1 MLSSD
6 FNDSSISLLAKV
18 YKWRKH
24 ILVITVLAAVISS
37 AASFMISPQYKS
49 TAIVFPTRSFS
60 VSKLIIEQNNGNQE
74 DYMQLGDEDDAEKL
88 LQILNSEEIRQKAA
102 DRFNLW
108 SNWKIDKSSKFA
120 NHYLRLKWDEMVSF
134 KRTDY
139 VSIRIEVYDYFAY
152 RAAEIANGIV
162 DLADSV
168 KTRMTKEVADKALAI
183 VADEYANTIRRMNEL
198 EDSLQ
203 ALRQLNVL
211 DYKEQ
216 VQAYSRSYAKA
227 IEKGDNAAMK
237 RLEARLDTLKKYGG
251 AYQHINENLKKY
263 RFKYPVIKGK
273 YDEALV
279 NSQRSLPF
287 KFIVD
292 RATPNEKKARPVRWL
307 IVAVSTLSAFF
318 LSLIFLLGMDRYR
331 AFKKKIE
338 EYLRKQE
345 DQPV

>member
-1 MLSSD
+1 MFGSD
-6 FNDSSISLLAKV
+6 FNDSSISLLAKI

-24 ILVITVLAAVISS
+24 ILIVTAS
-37 AASFMISPQYKS
+37 AAIISIIASYLIAPQYRS
-49 TAIVFPTRSFS
+49 TAIVFPSRSFS

-74 DYMQLGDEDDAEKL
+74 DYMELGDEDDAEKL
-88 LQILNSEEIRQKAA
+88 LQILNSEEIRVMTANKL
-102 DRFNLW
+102 NLW
-108 SNWKIDKSSKFA
+108 SNWKIDTGKLA

-139 VSIRIEVYDYFAY
+139 VSIRIDVYDYYAY
-152 RAAEIANGIV
+152 RAAEIANCIV

-183 VADEYANTIRRMNEL
+183 VADEYASTIKRMNEL

-203 ALRQLNVL
+203 TLRQLGVL

-216 VQAYSRSYAKA
+216 VQAYSKSYAKA
-227 IEKGDNAAMK
+227 VEKGDNAAMK
-237 RLEARLDTLKKYGG
+237 RLESKMDTLKKYGG

-279 NSQRSLPF
+279 NSQKSLPF
-287 KFIVD
+287 KFVVD
-292 RATPNEKKARPVRWL
+292 RATPNEKKAKPVRWL
-307 IVAVSTLSAFF
+307 IVTISTLSAFF
-318 LSLIFLLGMDRYR
+318 LSLMFLLGIDRYKS
-331 AFKKKIE
+331 FKKKIE
-338 EYLRKQE
+338 EHLNSQKQQE
-345 DQPV
+345 S

>member
-1 MLSSD
+1 MLGSD
-6 FNDSSISLLAKV
+6 FNDSSISLLAKI

-24 ILVITVLAAVISS
+24 ILIVTLS
-37 AASFMISPQYKS
+37 AAIISVIASFLIAPQYKS
-49 TAIVFPTRSFS
+49 TAIVFPSRSFS

-74 DYMQLGDEDDAEKL
+74 DYMELGDEDDAEKL
-88 LQILNSEEIRQKAA
+88 LQILNSDEIRTKAA
-102 DRFNLW
+102 TRFNLW
-108 SNWKIDKSSKFA
+108 SNWKIDSTSKYA

-139 VSIRIEVYDYFAY
+139 VSVRIEVYDYFAY

-168 KTRMTKEVADKALAI
+168 KNRMTKEVADKALAI
-183 VADEYANTIRRMNEL
+183 VAEEYANTISRMNVL

-203 ALRQLNVL
+203 SLRQLGIL
-211 DYKEQ
+211 DYKEE
-216 VQAYSRSYAKA
+216 VAAYSKSYAKA
-227 IEKGDNAAMK
+227 LEKGDNAAMK

-279 NSQRSLPF
+279 NSKKFLPF
-287 KFIVD
+287 KFVVD
-292 RATPNEKKARPVRWL
+292 RAVPVEKKAKPVRWL
-307 IVAVSTLSAFF
+307 IVTISTLSAFF
-318 LSLIFLLGMDRYR
+318 LTLIFLLGIDRYR
-331 AFKKKIE
+331 IFKKKIE
-338 EYLRKQE
+338 EHLKQQE
-345 DQPV
+345 TNQ